1 VWDLSTTELDAI
13 FAGTGKARRWWY
25 ELALYTAWHT
35 AAFASQAMAGKLE
48 AWSTY
53 QQKVTGAAPAPAP
66 APAAPVSWETRKAER
81 AAQMA
86 LFKKH
91 HAARTTPP
99 RVRRG

>member
-1 VWDLSTTELDAI
+1 VWDLSLTELEAV
-13 FAGTGKARRWWY
+13 FAGASKARTWWY

-53 QQKVTGAAPAPAP
+53 QQKVTGSTPTTAAPAG
-66 APAAPVSWETRKAER
+66 PVSWEARKAER

-91 HAARTTPP
+91 QQARTTPP
-99 RVRRG
+99 RARRG

>member
-1 VWDLSTTELDAI
+1 VWDLSPTELDAV

-35 AAFASQAMAGKLE
+35 AAFASQAMAGNLK
-48 AWSTY
+48 AWETY
-53 QQKVTGAAPAPAP
+53 QQKATGVAAAPTPAS
-66 APAAPVSWETRKAER
+66 PVSWQARKAER

-91 HAARTTPP
+91 QAARTTPI
-99 RVRRG
+99 RRHRG

>member
-1 VWDLSTTELDAI
+1 MWEASPTELDAV

-66 APAAPVSWETRKAER
+66 AAPVSWETRKAER